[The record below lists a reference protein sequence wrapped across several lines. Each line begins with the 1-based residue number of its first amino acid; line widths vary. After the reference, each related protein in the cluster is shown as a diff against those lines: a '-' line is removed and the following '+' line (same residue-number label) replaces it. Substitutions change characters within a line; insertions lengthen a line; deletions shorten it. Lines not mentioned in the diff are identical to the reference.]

1 MTSLPTIDNRKL
13 IRQPERKVRNWRIV
27 AGVLALLVVYSWL
40 GERDRESAALQR
52 PLMTQPHKLIGGT
65 V

>member
-13 IRQPERKVRNWRIV
+13 IREPERKVRNWRIV
-27 AGVLALLVVYSWL
+27 AGLMALLVVYGWI
-40 GERDRESAALQR
+40 GERDREHAALQR
-52 PLMTQPHKLIGGT
+52 PVMTGQHKMIGGR